1 MEIPPPACYP
11 RSMVLRLILFGLFSL
26 LANALLLMI
35 SCTVISLDEKYHL
48 ATWIPFLLAS
58 FEKMHQHVPSQS
70 YLPDDKA
77 PMGLTEQEI
86 NNLIII
92 ERVTASVSV
101 VGTLSLLATFVFIK
115 DFRTLSNTIIF
126 WASFANI
133 FSNVAAL
140 IGGSALTKESSP
152 LCQLQGFL
160 LEM

>member
-1 MEIPPPACYP
+1 
-11 RSMVLRLILFGLFSL
+11 
-26 LANALLLMI
+26 
-35 SCTVISLDEKYHL
+35 
-48 ATWIPFLLAS
+48 
-58 FEKMHQHVPSQS
+58 
-70 YLPDDKA
+70 
-77 PMGLTEQEI
+77 MGLTKQEI
-86 NNLIII
+86 SNLIII

-133 FSNVAAL
+133 FANVAAL